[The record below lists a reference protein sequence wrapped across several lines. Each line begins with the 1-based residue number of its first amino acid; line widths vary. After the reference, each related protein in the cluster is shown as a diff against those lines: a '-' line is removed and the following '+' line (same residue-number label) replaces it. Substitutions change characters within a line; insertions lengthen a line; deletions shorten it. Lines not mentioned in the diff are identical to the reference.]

1 MVKSEQEQ
9 WEEDQ
14 LKMANQFKFGVN
26 QNNED
31 DGYDYVFED
40 QIDFISHEIMK
51 GTKKK
56 DGEGSEDEDEEEE
69 DDNDNDDDEE
79 NVENIKLT
87 PHEKILLGRRKLPV
101 YAYRDEFL
109 EAMQNN
115 KVLIK

>member
-1 MVKSEQEQ
+1 MVKSEQDQ

-56 DGEGSEDEDEEEE
+56 DGEGSSEDEDEEE
-69 DDNDNDDDEE
+69 DNDEDEE

-115 KVLIK
+115 KVRIIK